1 MGPVRPVSPHVG
13 GLGDLT
19 ASMRVVVLY
28 GKETFFI
35 RDATRR
41 LVEVLEAVHGEI
53 ERFDLDGVEAQLSD
67 VLDELRSYA
76 LIRHHKLIVVD
87 DAEKFL
93 AAGDGRR
100 RAMEAYAANPSPES
114 TLLLRAQSWP
124 RGKLDAHVKKVGVI
138 LKCDVLSD
146 LDAVK
151 WCLCEC
157 PARTGCPIER
167 PAAQRLVERVGPA
180 LGRLETELGKLGAF
194 VGEAA
199 VITRDDVDE
208 LVAGSRQE
216 QAWVLQG
223 AILSGAPAVAW
234 AQLRELLEVSR
245 VPEQLCMWAI
255 SDLLRRLHTAA
266 RLLGRGV
273 SAGEVSRRLRLF
285 GAVGNRVIEVAR
297 RGDPLRL
304 AQLLERA
311 VQTDVA
317 GKSGLGRTARNLE
330 ALTLQVTDTIG
341 RS

>member
-53 ERFDLDGVEAQLSD
+53 ERFDLDGAEAQLSD

-124 RGKLDAHVKKVGVI
+124 PGKLNAYVKKVGVI
-138 LKCDVLSD
+138 LKCDVQSD
-146 LDAVK
+146 RDAVR
-151 WCLCEC
+151 WCLSEC
-157 PARTGCPIER
+157 PVRAGCAIEQ

-180 LGRLETELGKLGAF
+180 LGRLDTELGKLAAF

-216 QAWVLQG
+216 KAWVLQE

-255 SDLLRRLHTAA
+255 SDLLRRLHAA
-266 RLLGRGV
+266 TRLLGRGV
-273 SAGEVSRRLRLF
+273 SAGEVRSRLRFF
-285 GAVGNRVIEVAR
+285 GPAGDRIIEVAR
-297 RGDPLRL
+297 RGDPLGL
-304 AQLLERA
+304 AQLLERS
-311 VQTDVA
+311 VQTDAA
-317 GKSGLGRTARNLE
+317 GKSGLGQTARNLE

>member
-1 MGPVRPVSPHVG
+1 MGTEGRVSPHVAR
-13 GLGDLT
+13 LGELT
-19 ASMRVVVLY
+19 ASMRVIVLY
-28 GKETFFI
+28 GKDTLVI
-35 RDATRR
+35 SDATRR
-41 LVEVLEAVHGEI
+41 LIEVLEAVHGEI
-53 ERFDLDGVEAQLSD
+53 ERFDFDGEKAGLSD

-87 DAEKFL
+87 NAEKFL

-114 TLLLRAQSWP
+114 TLLLRAQSW
-124 RGKLDAHVKKVGVI
+124 RRSKLDSHVKKVGVI
-138 LKCDVLSD
+138 LKCDVQSD
-146 LDAVK
+146 RDAVR
-151 WCLCEC
+151 WCLSEC
-157 PARTGCPIER
+157 PVRAGCAIEQ

-180 LGRLETELGKLGAF
+180 LGRLDTELGKLAAF

-216 QAWVLQG
+216 KAWVLQE

-255 SDLLRRLHTAA
+255 SDLVRRLHTAT

-273 SAGEVSRRLRLF
+273 SASEVSRRLRLF
-285 GAVGNRVIEVAR
+285 GAGGNRIIEVAR
-297 RGDPLRL
+297 RGDPLGL
-304 AQLLERA
+304 AQLLERS

-317 GKSGLGRTARNLE
+317 SKSGLGRTARNLE

-341 RS
+341 RR